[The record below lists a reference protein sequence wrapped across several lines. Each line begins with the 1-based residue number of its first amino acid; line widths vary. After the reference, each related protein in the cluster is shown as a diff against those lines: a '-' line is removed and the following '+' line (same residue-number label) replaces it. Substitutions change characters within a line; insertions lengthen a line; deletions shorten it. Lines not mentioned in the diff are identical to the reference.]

1 MIRTILSCMIVI
13 WLCGV
18 GVPQVATASVAQT
31 GSNPALVAY
40 LDGLDAL
47 TQGRWLDAVSAVSRA
62 LENAGDEPGIV
73 LARGVANTLAE
84 QFPQALKDLERAKRL
99 GLKGRE
105 ATLWTYA
112 AEAMS
117 GIVSQEHAIG
127 GVPRS
132 R

>member
-1 MIRTILSCMIVI
+1 MIVI

-47 TQGRWLDAVSAVSRA
+47 TQGHWIDAVSAVSRA

-112 AEAMS
+112 AVDEGM
-117 GIVSQEHAIG
+117 
-127 GVPRS
+127 R
-132 R
+132 